1 MLLGQRDFFQSSNLS
16 LRSCRRGMTLIE
28 LLIVIVI
35 IGVLVSAVMVASTSL
50 IRKSKTRNTQAV
62 LQIVADAAE
71 QFKRSETEK
80 PTITKHARYKA
91 RYGLYPPDEL
101 EVFTNAGVPGPPTM
115 PATGNLSMPTGS
127 VIVPS
132 PSPFP
137 PMRFYVD
144 GSADDAMEHRDIAA
158 MIVAIESQGG
168 EAATLLEKISDRNR
182 SAGVINPNTKNP
194 AQFLDRP
201 PGINATPPPNGTWDA
216 NDLQIRYILD
226 DWGNPISYLAQ
237 RDHPGHGSGTVQ
249 PVASHNS
256 MAPGGDWNEAS
267 TELIRLNGG
276 QPVIFSYGPDGKDQ
290 LKKELMDPNGAASV
304 ISDFAT
310 EPDTPDNKHHIID
323 HPANAD
329 NVYSNDQL
337 RDKLAK
343 GILQ

>member
-1 MLLGQRDFFQSSNLS
+1 MLRGPRDLFQSSNLS

-62 LQIVADAAE
+62 LQIVADAVE

-80 PTITKHARYKA
+80 PTITRNADYKR

-101 EVFTNAGVPGPPTM
+101 EVFGTTPINGIPTRL
-115 PATGNLSMPTGS
+115 ATPSGS
-127 VIVPS
+127 LIVPA
-132 PSPFP
+132 PPYAQ
-137 PMRFYVD
+137 PMRFYTD
-144 GSADDAMEHRDIAA
+144 GTDNDRFEHRDLAA
-158 MIVAIESQGG
+158 LIVAIESQGG
-168 EAATLLEKISDRNR
+168 EAAAVLDKISDRNR
-182 SAGVINPNTKNP
+182 SVGAVDPTTKKP
-194 AQFLDRP
+194 SQFLSRP
-201 PGINATPPPNGTWDA
+201 AAINASSVNTDWDPE
-216 NDLQIRYILD
+216 DLQIRYILD

-237 RDHPGHGSGTVQ
+237 RDHPGHDSGAAQ

-290 LKKELMDPNGAASV
+290 LKKEMMDPNGAASL

-337 RDKLAK
+337 RDKLAR

>member
-1 MLLGQRDFFQSSNLS
+1 
-16 LRSCRRGMTLIE
+16 MTLIE

-80 PTITKHARYKA
+80 PTITKHAAYKA

-101 EVFTNAGVPGPPTM
+101 EAFTDVGVPHAANLQP
-115 PATGNLSMPTGS
+115 TGNLAVPKGSQIKPAPTPFTSMK
-127 VIVPS
+127 
-132 PSPFP
+132 
-137 PMRFYVD
+137 FYT
-144 GSADDAMEHRDIAA
+144 DDNCSDYTCQSLEHRDLAA
-158 MIVAIESQGG
+158 LIVAIESQGG
-168 EAATLLEKISDRNR
+168 EAAAILDRISDRNR
-182 SAGVINPNTKNP
+182 TAGVLNNTNKNP
-194 AQFLDRP
+194 EQYLDRP
-201 PGINATPPPNGTWDA
+201 AGINGAPNGQWDA
-216 NDLQIRYILD
+216 DDLQIRYIVD
-226 DWGNPISYLAQ
+226 DWGVPISYLAQ
-237 RDHPGHGSGTVQ
+237 RDHPGHGSTTTT
-249 PVASHNS
+249 PVPSSNS
-256 MAPGGDWNEAS
+256 QTPAGNWNEAS

-290 LKKELMDPNGAASV
+290 LKKEVMGDNWAASLV
-304 ISDFAT
+304 GDFT
-310 EPDTPDNKHHIID
+310 PSPETPDNKEHIID